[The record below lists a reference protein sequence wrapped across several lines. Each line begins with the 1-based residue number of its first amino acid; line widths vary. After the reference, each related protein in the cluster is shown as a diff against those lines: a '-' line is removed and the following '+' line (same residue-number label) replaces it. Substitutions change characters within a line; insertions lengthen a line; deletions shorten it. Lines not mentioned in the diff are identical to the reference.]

1 MICLKQSNTNQLKLA
16 FWRRGPGGGGGGGG
30 ARRGWS
36 RRVGEEG
43 GGGGWGRRGEEE
55 VGGGGRRR
63 RVEDGDLLVF
73 KGSGRHQSNIKEAHQ
88 KTD

>member
-1 MICLKQSNTNQLKLA
+1 MGWEKTELSKLN
-16 FWRRGPGGGGGGGG
+16 PL
-30 ARRGWS
+30 
-36 RRVGEEG
+36 GE
-43 GGGGWGRRGEEE
+43 EEE